1 MTQLWNQLEVDLV
14 MTFLK
19 LFKPSKVMTIL

>member
-1 MTQLWNQLEVDLV
+1 MMQLWNQLEVDLV

>member
-1 MTQLWNQLEVDLV
+1 MMKLWNQLEVDLV

-19 LFKPSKVMTIL
+19 PFKSSKVMTIL

>member
-1 MTQLWNQLEVDLV
+1 MMQHWNQLEVDLV